1 MRLPPPPLACLMLM
15 LLTAG
20 CAGTTPEQAEDV
32 CESWG
37 YRRDAPAFPTCR
49 ALVAEAG
56 PIPACDRFAP
66 AAFPLVSLASGCIT
80 QADREHDLCRAEGH
94 GEAPAYD
101 ACRTFLYEERLF
113 RARLYEIGPKGR
125 ITPDRDTFGPSP
137 AERARSPKGGVS
149 CRREADGRI
158 ACITP
163 KL

>member
-137 AERARSPKGGVS
+137 AERARSPKGVS